1 MDNISYTST
10 RGEVLVFDY
19 PGADA
24 PAPPTSPEG
33 LAPWRAALD
42 AALDA
47 WQQDVRRAVY
57 ATPGALILTEK
68 PLQIIAVV
76 PEQPSGNPG

>member
-1 MDNISYTST
+1 MNALPYTST

-24 PAPPTSPEG
+24 PAPPTSPDG
-33 LAPWRAALD
+33 LKAWRAALD
-42 AALDA
+42 AHTSA

-76 PEQPSGNPG
+76 PE